1 MKKELG
7 KWFMDIAKY
16 MVTALLLSTAFG
28 SMDRLW
34 VLVCVVIGV
43 ILTLGWGLI
52 LIQQDEKQK
61 KGE

>member
-34 VLVCVVIGV
+34 VLVCVVIGCS
-43 ILTLGWGLI
+43 INLMLGALFNR
-52 LIQQDEKQK
+52 
-61 KGE
+61 KG

>member
-7 KWFMDIAKY
+7 KWLMDIAKY

-34 VLVCVVIGV
+34 VLVCVVLGAA
-43 ILTLGWGLI
+43 LTLCWGLY
-52 LIQQDEKQK
+52 LIEKYSNQK

>member
-1 MKKELG
+1 
-7 KWFMDIAKY
+7 MDIAKY

-34 VLVCVVIGV
+34 VLVCVVLGAA
-43 ILTLGWGLI
+43 LTLCWGFYLI
-52 LIQQDEKQK
+52 EKDSNKK

>member
-7 KWFMDIAKY
+7 NGFMDIAKY

-28 SMDRLW
+28 NMDRLW

-52 LIQQDEKQK
+52 LIQQDEEQK

>member
-1 MKKELG
+1 
-7 KWFMDIAKY
+7 MDIAKY